1 MPGHDSMVA
10 AASSTDRR
18 AEPFLSTLTVSQFA
32 VARQAGVEPLTTV
45 MGCDVRWL
53 SVELPLP
60 APPPKRTGG
69 AGGGFGLPGMGG
81 RYDGDVVSVP
91 RLDHEF
97 ADARRVVRDRLTTE
111 ARAAGANLVIGVG
124 HQRRPIASQTVAAD
138 MKKLAPRST
147 RRHPRFCRPLEFQLI
162 GTAAHDPDAS
172 EETVQLSTL
181 SVSEFAQMRAAG
193 WQPAGIVAGTG
204 HVFGGRLWA
213 GVVARE
219 LVGDSAVWETAR
231 QIAMQQLR
239 TRPPRSAPTASS
251 VSASRS
257 NSTRS
262 TGHSNGQ
269 VAQRKLESSLVA
281 VTAIA
286 TAIRRSADRA
296 VTASAPTRMLLL
308 R

>member
-1 MPGHDSMVA
+1 MPDHDSIVA
-10 AASSTDRR
+10 AASSTGRH
-18 AEPFLSTLTVSQFA
+18 EPFLSTLTVSQFA
-32 VARQAGVEPLTTV
+32 VARQAGVEPLTAV

-60 APPPKRTGG
+60 APPPKSTGG

-91 RLDHEF
+91 QLDHEF
-97 ADARRVVRDRLTTE
+97 ADARRVTRQRLTTE

-138 MKKLAPRST
+138 MQKLAPRST
-147 RRHPRFCRPLEFQLI
+147 RRHPRFSRPLELQLI
-162 GTAAHDPDAS
+162 GTAAHDPNASDA
-172 EETVQLSTL
+172 TVQLSTL

-193 WQPAGIVAGTG
+193 WQPAGIVGGTG

-219 LVGDSAVWETAR
+219 LVGDSAVWETSR

-239 TRPPRSAPTASS
+239 DEAATLGADGVIGLSVEVRQHTIDWTQQWRSG
-251 VSASRS
+251 
-257 NSTRS
+257 STEL
-262 TGHSNGQ
+262 
-269 VAQRKLESSLVA
+269 KSSLVA

-296 VTASAPTRMLLL
+296 ATAPTPTRMLLL